1 MQGLRTVFANETME
15 GLQGSPIESRPN
27 AKIKNLI
34 VPKSNKRL
42 AKKIEDKGDDK
53 KHKKITA

>member
-1 MQGLRTVFANETME
+1 ME